1 MKTPVDFFRWYFVM
15 IYTDQIFPSLTPSL
29 NTNGKI
35 LSIYIEGIAVRI
47 ERIKKSQTMQ

>member
-1 MKTPVDFFRWYFVM
+1 M

-35 LSIYIEGIAVRI
+35 LSIYTEGIAVRI
-47 ERIKKSQTMQ
+47 ERIKKKPNNAMTCKVL